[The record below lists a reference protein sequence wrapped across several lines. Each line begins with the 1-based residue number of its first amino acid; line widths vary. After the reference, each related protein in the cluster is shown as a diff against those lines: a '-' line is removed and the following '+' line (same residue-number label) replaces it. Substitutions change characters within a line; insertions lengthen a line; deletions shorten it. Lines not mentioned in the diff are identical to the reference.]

1 LAKVLLVVVLAVSLG
16 QFVPSC
22 GTGMERTGGDVIG
35 WIADKYYLGKRQSFV
50 VVINNVEYNV
60 PDDFYYLVEVGDLVK
75 SEGGMWSIVKKKG
88 T

>member
-1 LAKVLLVVVLAVSLG
+1 MKVLLVVVLAVSLA
-16 QFVPSC
+16 QFAPSC
-22 GTGMERTGGDVIG
+22 EGRDTTVIG
-35 WIADKYYLGKRQSFV
+35 WVDAKYYHGRRQSFV

-75 SEGGMWSIVKKKG
+75 SEGGIWSIVKKRG

>member
-1 LAKVLLVVVLAVSLG
+1 VKVLLVVVLAVAVA
-16 QFVPSC
+16 QFAPSC
-22 GTGMERTGGDVIG
+22 DSRTGGSVIG
-35 WIADKYYLGKRQSFV
+35 WVDAKYYHGGRESFV

-75 SEGGMWSIVKKKG
+75 NEGGIWTIMKKRG

>member
-1 LAKVLLVVVLAVSLG
+1 
-16 QFVPSC
+16 
-22 GTGMERTGGDVIG
+22 VIG

>member
-1 LAKVLLVVVLAVSLG
+1 MAKVLLVVVLAVSLG

-22 GTGMERTGGDVIG
+22 GAGGANEVIG
-35 WIADKYYLGKRQSFV
+35 WVADKYYLPKRQSFV

-75 SEGGMWSIVKKKG
+75 NDGGIWTIVKKKG

>member
-1 LAKVLLVVVLAVSLG
+1 VKVLLVVFLAVSVA
-16 QFVPSC
+16 QFAPSC
-22 GTGMERTGGDVIG
+22 ESRTGGSVVG
-35 WIADKYYLGKRQSFV
+35 WVDAKYYHGGRESFV

-75 SEGGMWSIVKKKG
+75 SDGGIWTIVKKRG